1 MIVRKPANKMQKYEE
16 RVLKFVLIP
25 TNVLKCLFESGY
37 CCFEGVRLLDLSLFA
52 INLSLFTINLAL
64 FAICV
69 YY

>member
-1 MIVRKPANKMQKYEE
+1 MKKEYLNVCLHQQMPKY
-16 RVLKFVLIP
+16 
-25 TNVLKCLFESGY
+25 LFESGY
-37 CCFEGVRLLDLSLFA
+37 CCFEGIRLLDLSLFA